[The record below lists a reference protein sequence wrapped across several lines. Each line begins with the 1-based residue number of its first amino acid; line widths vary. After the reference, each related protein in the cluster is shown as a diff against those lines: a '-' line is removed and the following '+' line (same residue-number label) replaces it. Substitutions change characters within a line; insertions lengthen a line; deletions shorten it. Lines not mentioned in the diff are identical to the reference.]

1 MSSLYSTQKIVFLTE
16 YFEIY
21 FPLKSLKHITLN
33 DTYKTIKSPS
43 EGLFKDKGS
52 KFLAFVYPFEN
63 ENELKKY
70 LEPLRKEHFKAVHF
84 CYAYRL
90 GMDKTHFRI
99 NDDGE
104 PSGSAGRPILN
115 VLLSKEITN
124 VLVVVVRYWG
134 GTLLGVPGLINA
146 YKSATEEAIL
156 SVEIIEKTVNE
167 VYRITFAYV
176 QMNDVMKVVKD
187 FDLKIRNQQ
196 FDNQCVM
203 EIEFRQSIAPQVL
216 GKLEKIE
223 EVLVEFI
230 KVI

>member
-1 MSSLYSTQKIVFLTE
+1 LL
-16 YFEIY
+16 
-21 FPLKSLKHITLN
+21 

-52 KFLAFVYPFEN
+52 KFLAFAYLFED
-63 ENELKKY
+63 ENDLKKY

-84 CYAYRL
+84 CYAYRI
-90 GMDKTHFRI
+90 GIDHNNFRI

-115 VLLSKEITN
+115 VLLSKDITN

-146 YKSATEEAIL
+146 YKSATEEAL
-156 SVEIIEKTVNE
+156 AEAEIIEKTVNE
-167 VYRITFAYV
+167 IYQISFAYV

-196 FDNQCVM
+196 FDNQCII
-203 EIEFRQSIAPQVL
+203 EIEFRKNMTLQVL
-216 GKLEKIE
+216 NRLEKIDE
-223 EVLVEFI
+223 ISVEFL
-230 KVI
+230 KNA